1 MRNEGVLMFSSTAV
15 TLVKEV
21 ENKSYCLQS
30 RLLSQSS
37 FFFLYLRSDKTD
49 RIVAA
54 LIKTSLWIEASIIWS
69 RWGQT

>member
-30 RLLSQSS
+30 RLLSQYS